1 MARVRSVTGYLSTF
15 RGQTMA
21 AVVAI
26 HMVFIPLLFGGLVF
40 FVKQSFTEQFVNQSR
55 TDARL
60 LAALVQDEPKPAMLD
75 EIFFEAALTGPLVDA
90 SLVGPDDTILWSLN
104 DPTAV
109 GRPSDF
115 RESFFFGQHVDSV
128 YAIGIPLPGD
138 PGGSPR
144 QLQLGFDESPTAR
157 QVEALYLRA
166 GLLALVYLSLT
177 LGLAAYWI
185 YRLNRPIRELGEA
198 SRKVASGDV
207 GGAIDVR
214 TGLTEIQSLAA
225 DINHMRKE
233 LLKKSETMEHLAMHD
248 ALTGLP
254 NRSLLTDRVNQALKS
269 AERSHAPV
277 ALLLMDL
284 DHFKEINDTLG
295 HAVGDELLC
304 MLPDRLKPC
313 LREVDTMA
321 RLGGDE
327 FAFLLPE
334 SDALGAASVAARLA
348 EVLRAPFRLQ
358 GQNLHLGMSAG
369 IAVSPEHGSEFSSL
383 LRHVD
388 VAMYAAKAGRRDYV
402 IYSPSI
408 DPHSRDRLTLANEL
422 RRDIAAGVLK
432 VHYQPQFRLED
443 RSLCAVEA
451 LCRWPHHER
460 GNIPPDQFIP
470 LANRLGL
477 MDELTREMVRQAL
490 RDYST
495 HEEFEGLA
503 VCINL
508 GANNLHDPA
517 LPGFL
522 EDCLSEYG
530 VAAESI
536 ILEITEQE
544 YMTEPG
550 EALRQVSELRE
561 RNFGLAIDDF
571 GTGHSPF
578 TYLKHLPATEVKV
591 DKSFVAD
598 MTRDRHDYSL
608 VAAIIALGQQLGL
621 SVVAEGVEDQATL
634 ELLLELKCARAQG
647 FYFARPMPVD
657 EVVRFIAEYSPSSK
671 DRPI

>member
-1 MARVRSVTGYLSTF
+1 
-15 RGQTMA
+15 MA

-26 HMVFIPLLFGGLVF
+26 HLVFIPLLFGGLVF

-60 LAALVQDEPKPAMLD
+60 LASLVPDNPEPETLD
-75 EIFFEAALTGPLVDA
+75 RIFFEAALTGVLDDA
-90 SLVGPDDTILWSLN
+90 SLAGPEGTIMWSLS
-104 DPTAV
+104 DPAAV
-109 GRPSDF
+109 GRQSAF
-115 RESFFFGQHVDSV
+115 KESFFFGQHGDDLYS
-128 YAIGIPLPGD
+128 IGIPLSSGVT
-138 PGGSPR
+138 SSQE
-144 QLQLGFDESPTAR
+144 QLQLHFNESPTNS
-157 QVEALYLRA
+157 QIKALYIRA
-166 GLLALVYLSLT
+166 SVLTLIYLSLT
-177 LGLAAYWI
+177 LGLAVYWI

-207 GGAIDVR
+207 ESPIHVH
-214 TGLTEIQSLAA
+214 TGLTEIQLLAA

-233 LLKKSETMEHLAMHD
+233 LLKKSESMEHLAMHD

-254 NRSLLTDRVNQALKS
+254 NRTMLTDRVNQALKF
-269 AERSHAPV
+269 AERTGKPV

-295 HAVGDELLC
+295 HAVGDELLS
-304 MLPDRLKPC
+304 MLHGRLKPC
-313 LREVDTMA
+313 LRGADTMA

-327 FAFLLPE
+327 FAFLLPDT
-334 SDALGAASVAARLA
+334 DASGAVTVTLRLA
-348 EVLRAPFRLQ
+348 EALRAPFRIQ
-358 GQNLHLGMSAG
+358 GQHLHLRMSAG
-369 IAVSPEHGSEFSSL
+369 IAAFPEHGNEFNTL

-388 VAMYAAKAGRRDYV
+388 VAMYAAKAGRRDYFV
-402 IYSPSI
+402 YSPGI

-422 RRDIAAGVLK
+422 RRDIAAGVLE
-432 VHYQPQFRLED
+432 VHYQPQFRLDD

-451 LCRWPHHER
+451 LCRWPHRER
-460 GNIPPDQFIP
+460 GNILPDQFIP
-470 LANRLGL
+470 LASRLGL

-495 HEEFEGLA
+495 HEEFRGLA
-503 VCINL
+503 LCINL
-508 GANNLHDPA
+508 EANNLHDPT
-517 LPGFL
+517 LPRFL
-522 EDCLSEYG
+522 DDCLVEYG
-530 VAAESI
+530 VPAESI

-578 TYLKHLPATEVKV
+578 TYLKHLPATEIKV

-598 MTRDRHDYSL
+598 MARDRHDYSL
-608 VAAIIALGQQLGL
+608 VAAIVALGQQLGL
-621 SVVAEGVEDQATL
+621 SVVAEGVEDRATL
-634 ELLLELKCARAQG
+634 ELLLDLKCPRAQG
-647 FYFARPMPVD
+647 FYFARPMPVSD
-657 EVVRFIAEYSPSSK
+657 VVRFIAEYSPHE
-671 DRPI
+671 PE